1 MSCSG
6 TCPGNPVGLFRQ
18 AVLLPGSI
26 NVSVTI
32 CAQTSGPAE
41 PEGSRCPRLIRSLPK
56 RSWPRPKR

>member
-18 AVLLPGSI
+18 AVLQPGSL
-26 NVSVTI
+26 NVSLTI

-41 PEGSRCPRLIRSLPK
+41 PEGSRCP
-56 RSWPRPKR
+56 

>member
-18 AVLLPGSI
+18 AVLQPGSI
-26 NVSVTI
+26 NVLLTI

-41 PEGSRCPRLIRSLPK
+41 PEGSRCP
-56 RSWPRPKR
+56 